1 MKAEELRRSVLQ
13 LAVEGKLVEQRP
25 EEGTAKELLAEIA
38 AERERLVRE
47 GRMKKGKPLAPVSSE
62 EMPFEIPES
71 WEWVRLGEI
80 CKYIQRGKSPKYSDI
95 KQIPVIAQKCIQW
108 SGLEMGKCLYI
119 DPNTIDTYSPERILQ
134 QHDLLWNSTGLGTL
148 GRIQIFNQSLPDY
161 PLVVADSHVT
171 VIRAFNEYVLP
182 NYLRLWF
189 SSPMVQDVINDKATG
204 STKQTE
210 LGLQIVI
217 EYEVPLPPLAE
228 QRRIVARL
236 EELMPL
242 IDAYDAEERRLS
254 ALETEF
260 PEQLRRSLLQYAVEG
275 KLVEQRPEEG
285 TARELLAEIA
295 AERER
300 LIREG
305 KMKRSKPL
313 APVSPDEVPFEIPK
327 SWEWVRLGDLVS
339 KIGSGSTPT
348 GGKAIYLKTGIPF
361 IRSQNVYNDGL
372 RLDDVAYISAEI
384 NLKMSGTVVHPK
396 DILLNIT
403 GASIGRCALVPD
415 NFVQG
420 NVNQHVL
427 ILRPVLTDVRE
438 YLHRYITSPV
448 FQNRIM
454 DEQIGVSREG
464 ISAEKLKKFII
475 PLPPLAEQRRIVAR
489 LEELM
494 PLITTLTSIKK
505 PLL

>member
-25 EEGTAKELLAEIA
+25 GEGTARELLAEIA

-47 GRMKKGKPLAPVSSE
+47 GKMKKGKPLAPVSPDE
-62 EMPFEIPES
+62 VPFEIPES
-71 WEWVRLGEI
+71 WEWVRLGDIAEI
-80 CKYIQRGKSPKYSDI
+80 NPRNKLDDSLEVSFVPMTLIAEGYQNSHRSEVRLWKSVKSGFTHFRDNDI
-95 KQIPVIAQKCIQW
+95 GVAKITPCFQNKKSVIFHDLKNGYGAGTTELHILRISSNSVIREFILWFVKNPIFIHEGVAHFTGTAGQ
-108 SGLEMGKCLYI
+108 
-119 DPNTIDTYSPERILQ
+119 ERISK
-134 QHDLLWNSTGLGTL
+134 DFLLN
-148 GRIQIFNQSLPDY
+148 Y
-161 PLVVADSHVT
+161 PL
-171 VIRAFNEYVLP
+171 
-182 NYLRLWF
+182 
-189 SSPMVQDVINDKATG
+189 
-204 STKQTE
+204 
-210 LGLQIVI
+210 
-217 EYEVPLPPLAE
+217 PLPPLAE

>member
-47 GRMKKGKPLAPVSSE
+47 GKMKKGKPLAPVSPNE
-62 EMPFEIPES
+62 VPFEIPEN
-71 WEWVRLGEI
+71 WEWVRLGSVTNIIMGQSPSGSSVGLTKSGIEFHQGKI
-80 CKYIQRGKSPKYSDI
+80 YFSEKYLLKSPVFTEEILKISPPMSVLLSVRA
-95 KQIPVIAQKCIQW
+95 PVGAVNITDREVGIGR
-108 SGLEMGKCLYI
+108 GLCAICPLC
-119 DPNTIDTYSPERILQ
+119 SV
-134 QHDLLWNSTGLGTL
+134 S
-148 GRIQIFNQSLPDY
+148 PDY
-161 PLVVADSHVT
+161 YYHVLRSLVDN
-171 VIRAFNEYVLP
+171 I
-182 NYLRLWF
+182 
-189 SSPMVQDVINDKATG
+189 SSKATG
-204 STKQTE
+204 STFKAIT
-210 LGLQIVI
+210 LDIVMNQLI
-217 EYEVPLPPLAE
+217 PLPPLAE